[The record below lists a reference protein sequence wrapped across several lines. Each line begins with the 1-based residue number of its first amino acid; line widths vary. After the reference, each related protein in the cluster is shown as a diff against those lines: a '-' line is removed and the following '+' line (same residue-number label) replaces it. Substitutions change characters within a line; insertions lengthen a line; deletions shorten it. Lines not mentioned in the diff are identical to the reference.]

1 MIRNYLGIIKVF
13 LSINEELY
21 TDVAGVLLSN
31 NSEIIKEYITIIEE
45 CLLKPILKDSITKDI
60 ILTYFKNDL
69 NVSKTAKDL
78 YINRNSLLNKFE
90 YIYKETGFN
99 LQKFNHAC
107 AIYLL
112 ILYKGN

>member
-1 MIRNYLGIIKVF
+1 MN
-13 LSINEELY
+13 
-21 TDVAGVLLSN
+21 A
-31 NSEIIKEYITIIEE
+31 
-45 CLLKPILKDSITKDI
+45 
-60 ILTYFKNDL
+60 YFKNDL

-90 YIYKETGFN
+90 IIYKETGFN